1 MNDRG
6 VGFGFAEKDQL
17 SALYIRGVGSE
28 GAGDTLECQL
38 GNPQPLLSEYR
49 ELLCFYCF
57 TVCAWGVGS
66 RERGGIGGE
75 LDSWVLRTFLHRCC
89 RSGGSIVKLYHTD
102 DVPLFDTL

>member
-57 TVCAWGVGS
+57 TVCAWGWEV
-66 RERGGIGGE
+66 ERGEGLEG
-75 LDSWVLRTFLHRCC
+75 SWTPGF
-89 RSGGSIVKLYHTD
+89 
-102 DVPLFDTL
+102 